1 MKTNINIEECINDAK
16 NVFGKGFGCSEA
28 IIYALNKHFE
38 FNLSDDAIAMSSSFL
53 RGVGGSGCLCGAV
66 AASSMCLGF
75 LFGRREPH
83 QKVDNC
89 LRLSNEF
96 HDSFKKE
103 FKSTCCRVI
112 TKGMEQ
118 NSEERK
124 KSCKDVVAFTTETTA
139 KIIMRELNKN

>member
-16 NVFGKGFGCSEA
+16 NVFGKGFGCSES

-38 FNLSDDAIAMSSSFL
+38 FNLSNDAIAMSSSFL

-66 AASSMCLGF
+66 AAGSMCLGF
-75 LFGRREPH
+75 LFGRREPNED
-83 QKVDNC
+83 VSNC
-89 LRLSNEF
+89 LRLSKEF
-96 HDSFKKE
+96 HEAFKKE

-112 TKGMEQ
+112 TKGLEE

-124 KSCKDVVAFTTETTA
+124 KSCKDVVAFSVKTVSD
-139 KIIMRELNKN
+139 IIMRELNKN

>member
-1 MKTNINIEECINDAK
+1 MKAAEYFNNGYTCAESVIM
-16 NVFGKGFGCSEA
+16 EA
-28 IIYALNKHFE
+28 IEKGLVPKELLPVATAF
-38 FNLSDDAIAMSSSFL
+38 SGGM
-53 RGVGGSGCLCGAV
+53 GSGCLCGAV

-89 LRLSNEF
+89 LKLSNEF

-139 KIIMRELNKN
+139 KMIMRELNKN

>member
-38 FNLSDDAIAMSSSFL
+38 FNLSSNAIAMSSSFL
-53 RGVGGSGCLCGAV
+53 GGVGRSGCLCGAA
-66 AASSMCLGF
+66 AASSMCLGL
-75 LFGRREPH
+75 LFGRREPNED
-83 QKVDNC
+83 VSNC
-89 LRLSNEF
+89 IKLTKEF
-96 HDSFKKE
+96 HESFKKE

-112 TKGMEQ
+112 TKELEQ

-124 KSCKDVVAFTTETTA
+124 QSCKDVVAFSIKTVSD
-139 KIIMRELNKN
+139 IIMRELNKN